1 MWEPVELRDVENPHR
16 KCLRSLRERCRG
28 RRERER
34 DRRRERDQAPS
45 FGDHKR
51 NVTEITW
58 DRSRKGLEQCSGN
71 GSQGG
76 ILQGRQGDN
85 ESI

>member
-34 DRRRERDQAPS
+34 ERKEERERERERPS
-45 FGDHKR
+45 PELWGPQEKCDRDHMGQK
-51 NVTEITW
+51 
-58 DRSRKGLEQCSGN
+58 
-71 GSQGG
+71 
-76 ILQGRQGDN
+76 
-85 ESI
+85 